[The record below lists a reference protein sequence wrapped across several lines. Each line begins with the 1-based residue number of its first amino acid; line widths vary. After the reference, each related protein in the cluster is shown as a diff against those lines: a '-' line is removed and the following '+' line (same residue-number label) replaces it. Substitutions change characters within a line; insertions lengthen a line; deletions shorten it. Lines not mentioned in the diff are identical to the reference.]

1 MRIPPLLDLPS
12 TLYVAR
18 THLASYKVFRPY
30 FRAARVMPELA
41 RFPFR
46 YLLGRGRSSPFPLI
60 ANYLIT
66 SRCNLSC
73 GVCFNQD
80 NPLPAGQEL
89 GYDEVVELLKTLA
102 GGKCGLFLSGGEP
115 LLRDDIVEIV
125 EEGKRLGLTMGMVTN
140 GLLLDESRIGRLV
153 RAGID
158 VLIFSFHG
166 LGTTHD
172 RLVGEEGAFDQAFD
186 NLERIARA
194 RSDSVLMV
202 NYILSPGAAEDARGF
217 IRRAAELRIDLVR
230 LENLN
235 FVTPAECEAHRAE
248 TERLFP
254 GEEVGHCVY
263 RRELWP
269 EWNASVP
276 ELLAERHPVPVRG
289 HPVLSDEEMRAWYTE
304 PFRTHRKCYFI
315 WHSFFLNPD
324 GEIFPCQFMHY
335 RLGNIRR
342 DGLRDVWNS
351 DRFARFRRVLRQGL
365 LPGCS
370 RCCKL

>member
-1 MRIPPLLDLPS
+1 MRIPSFLDLPS
-12 TLYVAR
+12 SLYVAR

-30 FRAARVMPELA
+30 FRAGRVIPELA
-41 RFPFR
+41 RFPFS
-46 YLLGRGRSSPFPLI
+46 YLFGRGRSSSFPLI

-66 SRCNLSC
+66 SRCNLNC

-80 NPLPAGQEL
+80 NPLPPGREL
-89 GYDEVVELLKTLA
+89 RHEEVVELLKTLA
-102 GGKCGLFLSGGEP
+102 RRRCGLFLSGGEP
-115 LLRDDIVEIV
+115 LMREDIIEIV
-125 EEGKRLGLTMGMVTN
+125 EEGKRLGLTVGMVTN

-166 LGTTHD
+166 LGATHD
-172 RLVGEEGAFDQAFD
+172 RLVGEEGAFERAFD
-186 NLERIARA
+186 NLARVSRA

-202 NYILSPGAAEDARGF
+202 NYIVSPGAAEDASGF
-217 IRRAAELRIDLVR
+217 IRRAAELKIDLMR
-230 LENLN
+230 IENLN
-235 FVTPAECEAHRAE
+235 FVTPAECEAHRLEA
-248 TERLFP
+248 ERLFP
-254 GEEVGHCVY
+254 GEEIELCVY

-269 EWNASVP
+269 VWNSSIP
-276 ELLAERHPVPVRG
+276 ELLGEQHPLPVRG
-289 HPVLSDEEMRAWYTE
+289 HPVLSDEEMRSWYTE
-304 PFRTHRKCYFI
+304 PFRTHRRCYFI

-342 DGLRDVWNS
+342 DDLRDIWNS
-351 DRFARFRRVLRQGL
+351 ERFARFRRVLRQGL